1 MVLKQLPKNNY
12 KPRIIKLS
20 HTNTRHKK
28 KGASTGWGA
37 IAPSRRCN
45 PKNLPSS
52 TRKTENNYNY
62 KPRIIKLSHTNTRHK
77 KKGASTGWGVVKP
90 TRLKIWPLS
99 AFNGSNPFPCIF
111 KKKTNQKT

>member
-52 TRKTENNYNY
+52 TRKTESNYNY

-77 KKGASTGWGVVKP
+77 KKAQARVGEWSNLPDSKSGRLVRSTV
-90 TRLKIWPLS
+90 RIRS
-99 AFNGSNPFPCIF
+99 RAFL